1 MIRLHVNID
10 HVATLRN
17 QRGTRYPEPVVAAG
31 ICELAGAHGITV
43 HLREDRRHITDRDVE
58 ILRQT
63 VQTTLNLEMAATG
76 EMVAIAARIRPDMV
90 TLVPEKREEKTTEG
104 GLAVRSAEVKRAL
117 KAAVHDLHAAGIRVS
132 LFIDPEV
139 KDVAAAASIGA
150 DQVELHTGDYCNAA
164 NEAARA
170 REVARLEAAAREA
183 DRLGLILAAGHGLD
197 YTNIQGIL
205 HLVKLEELNIGHA
218 IISRAVLVGLSE
230 AVREMLALV
239 RRGARF

>member
-10 HVATLRN
+10 HIATLRN
-17 QRGTRYPEPVVAAG
+17 QRGTRYPEPVTAAG
-31 ICELAGAHGITV
+31 LCELAGAHGITV
-43 HLREDRRHITDRDVE
+43 HLREDRRHILDRDVE

-63 VQTTLNLEMAATG
+63 VQTTLNLEMAATS
-76 EMVAIAARIRPDMV
+76 EMLAIAARIRPDMV

-104 GLAVRSAEVKRAL
+104 GLAVRTASVKKAL
-117 KAAVHDLHAAGIRVS
+117 KDAVRDLHAAGIRVS
-132 LFIDPEV
+132 LFIDPDIR
-139 KDVAAAASIGA
+139 DVAAAASIGA

-164 NEAARA
+164 GDTERIK
-170 REVARLEAAAREA
+170 EIARLEAAAREA

-197 YTNIQGIL
+197 YSNIQGIL
-205 HLVKLEELNIGHA
+205 HLVKLEELNIGHS
-218 IISRAVLVGLSE
+218 IISRAVMVGLPE

>member
-10 HVATLRN
+10 HIATLRN
-17 QRGTRYPEPVVAAG
+17 QRGTRYPEPVTAAG
-31 ICELAGAHGITV
+31 LCELAGAHGITV
-43 HLREDRRHITDRDVE
+43 HLREDRRHIMDRDVE

-63 VQTTLNLEMAATG
+63 VQTTLNLEMAATE
-76 EMVAIAARIRPDMV
+76 EMIAIAARIRPDMV

-104 GLAVRSAEVKRAL
+104 GLAVRSATVKKAL
-117 KAAVHDLHAAGIRVS
+117 KESVHELHAAGIHVS

-139 KDVAAAASIGA
+139 RDVAAAASLGA
-150 DQVELHTGDYCNAA
+150 DQVELHTGDYCNAVGETA
-164 NEAARA
+164 KMKEI
-170 REVARLEAAAREA
+170 ARLEAAAREA

-197 YTNIQGIL
+197 YNNVQGIL
-205 HLVKLEELNIGHA
+205 HLVKLEELNIGHS

-239 RRGARF
+239 RRGTRF